1 MTAKTEDLRIFWAVG
16 LLGFALDQLT
26 KRIVELHPQLPLPSH
41 PDWNGGIEVIPG
53 FFYLVHVGNPGAA
66 WGMFSGFGF
75 VLGILAILALL
86 AIWCFRRS
94 IGLYQRTNQLAIGL
108 VASGILGNLAD
119 RIFRGEGGLL
129 ERLFSGQLFSGE
141 VVDFLLFRFGN
152 WDYPVF
158 NVADSAICL
167 GVAIYIIANW
177 NADSASP
184 PGETEIH

>member
-1 MTAKTEDLRIFWAVG
+1 MTAKTENLRIFWAVG

-26 KRIVELHPQLPLPSH
+26 KRIVETHPRLPLPSH
-41 PDWNGGIEVIPG
+41 PDWHGGIEVIPD

-75 VLGILAILALL
+75 VLGILAIVALL
-86 AIWCFRRS
+86 AIWIFRRS

-108 VASGILGNLAD
+108 VASGILGNLTD
-119 RIFRGEGGLL
+119 RIVRGEG
-129 ERLFSGQLFSGE
+129 ELFSGE

-167 GVAIYIIANW
+167 GVILYIIANW
-177 NADSASP
+177 NEEPDKTSKSK
-184 PGETEIH
+184 

>member
-1 MTAKTEDLRIFWAVG
+1 MTAKTDHYRIFWSVF

-26 KRIVELHPQLPLPSH
+26 KRIVELHPLLPLPAH
-41 PDWNGGIEVIPG
+41 PDWGSGIEVIPN

-75 VLGILAILALL
+75 VLGMLAFAALIS
-86 AIWCFRRS
+86 IWVFRRT
-94 IGLYQRTNQLAIGL
+94 IKLHLRINQLAIGMI
-108 VASGILGNLAD
+108 ASGILGNLVD
-119 RIFRGEGGLL
+119 
-129 ERLFSGQLFSGE
+129 RLFRGE

-167 GVAIYIIANW
+167 GVFMYILANW
-177 NADSASP
+177 NSEA
-184 PGETEIH
+184 